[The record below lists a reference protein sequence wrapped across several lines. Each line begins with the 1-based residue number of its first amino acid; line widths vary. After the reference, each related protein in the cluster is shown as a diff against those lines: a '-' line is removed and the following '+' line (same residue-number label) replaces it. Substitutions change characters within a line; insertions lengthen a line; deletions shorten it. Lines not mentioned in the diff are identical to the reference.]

1 MYAKKKKI
9 AKCVKKLAP
18 KMVLHTLEKRK
29 ADLSN
34 RIVANCDGTKPMIL
48 IDKLLDLEERGLMD
62 RQRVLDQIN
71 TFVVAVSE
79 A

>member
-1 MYAKKKKI
+1 
-9 AKCVKKLAP
+9 
-18 KMVLHTLEKRK
+18 MVLHTLEKRK